1 MEFFL
6 VFALGMIVAVLTL
19 FLIRPGLFARPNLDY
34 SVMEMMVEEAIN
46 QLEERQQ
53 AILAEIEEQQR
64 ILLQLQD
71 QIVKSFLPESHK
83 SPKVLAVLELAAQG
97 KDVAEV
103 AKKLGLGL
111 GEVEL
116 ILELNK
122 GEKPLAESS

>member
-1 MEFFL
+1 VEFFL
-6 VFALGMIVAVLTL
+6 VFALGMIVAVLAL

-122 GEKPLAESS
+122 GATCRIK

>member
-1 MEFFL
+1 M
-6 VFALGMIVAVLTL
+6 
-19 FLIRPGLFARPNLDY
+19 
-34 SVMEMMVEEAIN
+34 EEAIN

-83 SPKVLAVLELAAQG
+83 SPRCWRCWNWLPKV
-97 KDVAEV
+97 KMWR
-103 AKKLGLGL
+103 KLPKTGLGA

-122 GEKPLAESS
+122 GEKPLLKAVKCAILASGVQIHTPWDGR